1 MSLFRRFFK
10 NIIHN
15 RDIDEE
21 TVKVK
26 GKEKPKYF
34 GTVAE
39 YPNFSASSDAAT
51 LQSAIEHDNVDEDV
65 IVSVLVKRTNEQRQK
80 IKVVYEASSGE
91 KLEDALE
98 SVLRRDLE
106 DVTLAL
112 LMTPARFD
120 AYELREATKGLGT
133 DEDVL
138 TEILATRT
146 NEEIQE
152 IKRVYKEVYEDD
164 LEEVIKDETRGDFTT
179 ALLEMLKAEKDECD
193 EVDMD
198 QVHKDTETLFEAAE
212 HPEGI
217 DVCTFINILTH
228 RNHKHLCKTFQKYA
242 LGSDMTLPKALDM
255 ELRGDIEDCLIDIVK
270 CAWNTPAFFAEK
282 LHKAMDGHGTC
293 EQTLIRVLVS
303 RSEVD
308 LKKIVEEYRAM
319 YGVSLQDS
327 IVNDTDGHYQAVL
340 LGLCGPF

>member
-1 MSLFRRFFK
+1 MSMFEKFFK
-10 NIIHN
+10 GIIHD
-15 RDIDEE
+15 RDVDEE

-26 GKEKPKYF
+26 GKKKPKYY

-39 YPNFSASSDAAT
+39 YPNFSASSDASV
-51 LQSAIEHDNVDEDV
+51 LQAAIEHHEVDEDV
-65 IVSVLVKRTNEQRQK
+65 IISVLVKRTNEQRQK
-80 IKVVYEASSGE
+80 IKVVYEASTGE
-91 KLEDALE
+91 KLDTALE

-112 LMTPARFD
+112 LMTPAHFD
-120 AYELREATKGLGT
+120 AYELRQATKGFGT

-146 NEEIQE
+146 NEEIEE
-152 IKRVYKEVYEDD
+152 IKRVYKEVYEVE
-164 LEEVIKDETRGDFTT
+164 LEEVIRDETSCDFTT
-179 ALLEMLKAEKDECD
+179 ALLAMLKAEKDECD
-193 EVDMD
+193 DVDPD
-198 QVHKDTETLFEAAE
+198 LVKKDTETLFEAAE

-217 DVCTFINILTH
+217 DVNTFINILTS
-228 RNHKHLCKTFQKYA
+228 RNHKQLSKTFQQYA
-242 LGSDMTLPKALDM
+242 LGSDVKLPKALAM
-255 ELRGDIEDCLIDIVK
+255 ELSGDIEDCLIDIVK

-282 LHKAMDGHGTC
+282 LHKAMDRHGTC
-293 EQTLIRVLVS
+293 EETLIRVLVS

-308 LKKIVEEYRAM
+308 LKKIVQEYRAM

-327 IVNDTDGHYQAVL
+327 IVNETDGHYRAVL